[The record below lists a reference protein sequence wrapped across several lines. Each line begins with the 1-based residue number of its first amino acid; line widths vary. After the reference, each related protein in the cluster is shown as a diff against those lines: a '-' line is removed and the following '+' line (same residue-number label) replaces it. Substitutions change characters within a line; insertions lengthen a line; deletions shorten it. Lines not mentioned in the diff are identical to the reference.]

1 MCADGSFKRRSHKAA
16 PTKLPAK
23 VCEPRRP
30 IFTQRALKQ
39 VYVVRRSP
47 LIAVREWRT
56 PFAQRR
62 GFLHAGHEQ
71 RTPESTAYATE
82 RPEIEEEEVEDGFEY
97 AELAAQYTQLVETD
111 EDIRRLLLQEVE
123 LEEAVT
129 PTPTSGTHPLEPLP
143 IDLEPLPIDLDL
155 LQLD

>member
-1 MCADGSFKRRSHKAA
+1 MCS
-16 PTKLPAK
+16 
-23 VCEPRRP
+23 
-30 IFTQRALKQ
+30 
-39 VYVVRRSP
+39 
-47 LIAVREWRT
+47 
-56 PFAQRR
+56 
-62 GFLHAGHEQ
+62 
-71 RTPESTAYATE
+71 
-82 RPEIEEEEVEDGFEY
+82 EIEEEEVEDDFEY

-111 EDIRRLLLQEVE
+111 EDIQRLLLQEVE